1 MAKVTTFKALTKDR
15 QRLVEMMTEVQF
27 GVIVGL
33 HFNGGEP
40 DFSLPPTI
48 YRRHHFG
55 TGKERRTAKLRADFV
70 LRAAFVEFF
79 ELCDRLVN
87 FEIDELKVE
96 NGLPQALCTV
106 EDAAI

>member
-1 MAKVTTFKALTKDR
+1 MARAANFKSLSKDR
-15 QRLVEMMTEVQF
+15 QRLVQLMTEVQF
-27 GVIVGL
+27 GVIAGL

-40 DFSLPPTI
+40 DFSLPPVI

-55 TGKERRTAKLRADFV
+55 TNKVHHAAKLRADFV
-70 LRAAFVEFF
+70 LKAAFVDFF

-106 EDAAI
+106 EDAAV